1 MSSYAEPSP
10 TAIGLRALLAA
21 VTSYRTAARAGES
34 RPTARASRTT
44 GPVEPAAPGTEAA
57 PASDRRSVNGASRR
71 PGALSEEGS
80 AGPATAAVTTGSPS
94 AGGPDGLEPGLG
106 PGGLGDGLGPGGLGD
121 GGLGPGGLGDGGTGD
136 GGTGDGGSASGG
148 EVWTL
153 VRAAQGGDPEAF
165 GQIYDRYVDLV
176 FRYAYHR
183 LGDRALAE
191 DLTSETFVRALRR
204 LASLT
209 YQGRDVGAWL
219 VTITRN
225 LILDHLKSS
234 RHRMEVVTD
243 DLRQADR
250 ATDGPENTV
259 LDRLTS
265 AALLRC
271 VRQLGAEQ
279 QECVVLRFLHGLSVA
294 ETAAIMG
301 KNEGAIK
308 ALQHRAIRRLATLLP
323 EDPR

>member
-21 VTSYRTAARAGES
+21 VMSYRTATRAEEPPRATGASPAARSRRANRTS
-34 RPTARASRTT
+34 RPVGPAAQTGNTARDTADD
-44 GPVEPAAPGTEAA
+44 AA
-57 PASDRRSVNGASRR
+57 R
-71 PGALSEEGS
+71 GS
-80 AGPATAAVTTGSPS
+80 AWGRRAKADAAANGTADPAGP
-94 AGGPDGLEPGLG
+94 PDD
-106 PGGLGDGLGPGGLGD
+106 DG
-121 GGLGPGGLGDGGTGD
+121 
-136 GGTGDGGSASGG
+136 SGG

-165 GQIYDRYVDLV
+165 GRIYDRYVDLV

-204 LASLT
+204 LDSLT
-209 YQGRDVGAWL
+209 YQGRDMGAWL

-250 ATDGPENTV
+250 ATDGPEDAV
-259 LDRLTS
+259 LDKLTS
-265 AALLRC
+265 ATLLRC

-308 ALQHRAIRRLATLLP
+308 ALQHRAIRRLASLLP

>member
-1 MSSYAEPSP
+1 MSSYAEPNP

-21 VTSYRTAARAGES
+21 MTTHRTADRAG
-34 RPTARASRTT
+34 RV
-44 GPVEPAAPGTEAA
+44 GLGTQ
-57 PASDRRSVNGASRR
+57 
-71 PGALSEEGS
+71 
-80 AGPATAAVTTGSPS
+80 ATALTGGDLPVPPSSGVAETTTAGTPPPDGSPDS
-94 AGGPDGLEPGLG
+94 GGPDAGGPDP
-106 PGGLGDGLGPGGLGD
+106 
-121 GGLGPGGLGDGGTGD
+121 
-136 GGTGDGGSASGG
+136 GG

-153 VRAAQGGDPEAF
+153 VRAAQEGDSDAF
-165 GQIYDRYVDLV
+165 GRLYDRYVDLV

-183 LGDRALAE
+183 VGDRALAE

-204 LASLT
+204 LDSLT

-225 LILDHLKSS
+225 LVLDHLKSS

-243 DLRQADR
+243 DLQQADR
-250 ATDGPENTV
+250 ATDGPEAAV
-259 LDRLTS
+259 LERLTN

-279 QECVVLRFLHGLSVA
+279 QECVVLRFLQGLSVA
-294 ETAAIMG
+294 ETASIMG

-308 ALQHRAIRRLATLLP
+308 ALQHRAIRRLASLLP

>member
-1 MSSYAEPSP
+1 
-10 TAIGLRALLAA
+10 
-21 VTSYRTAARAGES
+21 
-34 RPTARASRTT
+34 
-44 GPVEPAAPGTEAA
+44 
-57 PASDRRSVNGASRR
+57 
-71 PGALSEEGS
+71 
-80 AGPATAAVTTGSPS
+80 
-94 AGGPDGLEPGLG
+94 
-106 PGGLGDGLGPGGLGD
+106 
-121 GGLGPGGLGDGGTGD
+121 
-136 GGTGDGGSASGG
+136 
-148 EVWTL
+148 VWTL
-153 VRAAQGGDPEAF
+153 VRAAQGGDTEAF
-165 GQIYDRYVDLV
+165 GRIYDQYVDLV

-250 ATDGPENTV
+250 ATDGPEDTV

-265 AALLRC
+265 ATLLRC

-294 ETAAIMG
+294 ETAEIMG

>member
-10 TAIGLRALLAA
+10 MNIGWRSLLTAVLVFRTAGRAGRAGLRTHAALTDGDRPVPPRSGVAE
-21 VTSYRTAARAGES
+21 TASTPPPAE
-34 RPTARASRTT
+34 
-44 GPVEPAAPGTEAA
+44 EP
-57 PASDRRSVNGASRR
+57 D
-71 PGALSEEGS
+71 
-80 AGPATAAVTTGSPS
+80 
-94 AGGPDGLEPGLG
+94 
-106 PGGLGDGLGPGGLGD
+106 
-121 GGLGPGGLGDGGTGD
+121 
-136 GGTGDGGSASGG
+136 SGG

-153 VRAAQGGDPEAF
+153 VRAAQNGDADAF
-165 GQIYDRYVDLV
+165 GQLYDRYVDLV

-183 LGDRALAE
+183 LADRATAE
-191 DLTSETFVRALRR
+191 DITSETFVRALRR
-204 LASLT
+204 LDSLT

-225 LILDHLKSS
+225 LVLDHLKSS

-250 ATDGPENTV
+250 ATDGPETAV
-259 LDRLTS
+259 LERLTNV
-265 AALLRC
+265 ALLRC

-279 QECVVLRFLHGLSVA
+279 QECVVLRFLQGLSVA

-308 ALQHRAIRRLATLLP
+308 ALQHRAIRRLASLLP